1 MGEIRETPNNERKLV
16 IKNMNIKNRTVNKL
30 AIVASLFAL
39 ALPLVSK
46 VYASGP
52 FATSYSN
59 ANLTGVYGYSPL
71 GWLLGS
77 STNGSKDPLDV
88 CGVMWF
94 DGNGTFKFHDTFDA
108 SGSVFQRGTADN
120 PIVGTYTVNPD
131 GTGTMQFFAGTENH
145 IRVFVIVDGGEELQ
159 FGNADSKA
167 VNRGVAKKQ

>member
-1 MGEIRETPNNERKLV
+1 MKNS
-16 IKNMNIKNRTVNKL
+16 NMNTLKKRTVNKL
-30 AIVASLFAL
+30 ALVASVFAL
-39 ALPLVSK
+39 ALPLAPK
-46 VYASGP
+46 LYASGP
-52 FATSYSN
+52 FATSFSN
-59 ANLTGVYGYSPL
+59 ASLTGVYGYSAL

-108 SGSVFQRGTADN
+108 SGFVAQRGTADN
-120 PIVGTYTVNPD
+120 PVVGTYTVNPD

-145 IRVFVIVDGGEELQ
+145 IRVFVIVDGGKELQ
-159 FGNADSKA
+159 FGNADSNA